1 MRTFFS
7 RFRREFI
14 ELNFFK
20 SGVNEVEIVRQE
32 RWSTRV
38 YLLLLISALVVL
50 IIYTA
55 LGIQT
60 IHVIVN
66 DPSFDEFQTL
76 QLKYAETLRCPCSQ
90 IAVKYKSFLRIQ
102 PTYHP
107 VS

>member
-1 MRTFFS
+1 MRTFFN
-7 RFRREFI
+7 RVRHEII

-20 SGVNEVEIVRQE
+20 SGVNEVEVVREE

-55 LGIQT
+55 LGIDT

-66 DPSFDEFQTL
+66 DPSFEEFQTL

-90 IAVKYKSFLRIQ
+90 IAVKYKSFFQIQ

-107 VS
+107 VR